1 MAYLIQ
7 TNIGVML
14 FREVTAIFKKRN
26 VRFLFQNK
34 AESWKSKTAKIPRF
48 FSHFFLNK
56 ITKINFQNN
65 DVLFIILLI
74 SARHKNA
81 CSMSEYVLKL
91 KISFQKEKH
100 IFVLLKNLNDMFM

>member
-1 MAYLIQ
+1 MWGFCFRTKLKVGNPRQQKYLD
-7 TNIGVML
+7 
-14 FREVTAIFKKRN
+14 
-26 VRFLFQNK
+26 
-34 AESWKSKTAKIPRF
+34 
-48 FSHFFLNK
+48 FSPIFFLNK